1 MRVIPAHLPRRLRL
15 ISGVVLFTYITTHL
29 VNHALGIVS
38 LGLAERGLEIAFTFW
53 RVPLVTVALY
63 GSPFVHFALA
73 LWTLYSRRE
82 WRLPL
87 IEILRLGAGFSLP
100 LILIGHVLATRV
112 ADTMFGIEASYSTI
126 IADLRVTGLQGLQL
140 ALLAPGWVH
149 GCLGL
154 WITLRRSRLIRRL
167 KPLLVAVLVLVPAL
181 AALGFF
187 RIEAEIA
194 ALHLAPSARI
204 AGGVETTTL
213 KAWKETLTD
222 VYLALILITIVLG
235 RSRRLPELSRRT
247 ST

>member
-53 RVPLVTVALY
+53 R
-63 GSPFVHFALA
+63 
-73 LWTLYSRRE
+73 
-82 WRLPL
+82 LPL

-112 ADTMFGIEASYSTI
+112 ADTVFGIEASYSTI

-187 RIEAEIA
+187 RMEAEIA
-194 ALHLAPSARI
+194 ASH
-204 AGGVETTTL
+204 
-213 KAWKETLTD
+213 
-222 VYLALILITIVLG
+222 
-235 RSRRLPELSRRT
+235 
-247 ST
+247 